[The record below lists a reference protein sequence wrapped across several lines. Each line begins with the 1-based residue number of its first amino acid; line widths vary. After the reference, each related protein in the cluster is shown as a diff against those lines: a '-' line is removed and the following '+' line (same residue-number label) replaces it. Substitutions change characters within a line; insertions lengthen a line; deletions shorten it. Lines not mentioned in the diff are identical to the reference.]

1 MVRYNQNTTR
11 KKLFHF
17 ILVCGGSMNTEQKEN
32 EIEYRLGE
40 IHELFPEELLEEM
53 RERTQ
58 GFVKLMTYYKCAM
71 MEVETKLNVLSE
83 EFSLAHDRNP
93 ISTVKTRL
101 KSPLGIKRKLE
112 KYGCP
117 YTLDA
122 IRDTVFDV
130 AGVRVCCSFV
140 DDVYMIADALLKQD
154 DIVLITKKDY
164 IEYPKPNGYRSLHLI
179 IGVPIFLANE
189 KHVMNVEVQLRT
201 IAMDFWASL
210 EHQLRYKKDR
220 EFTDEMARELYEC
233 AALSA
238 ELDLRMDKLRA
249 EVGD

>member
-1 MVRYNQNTTR
+1 MVEELKRDVTQDMIY
-11 KKLFHF
+11 
-17 ILVCGGSMNTEQKEN
+17 TEDEEKN
-32 EIEYRLGE
+32 EAFRLGA
-40 IHELFPEELLEEM
+40 IHELFSEDILEEM

-58 GFVKLMTYYKCAM
+58 EFTKLMTYYKCAM
-71 MEVETKLNVLSE
+71 MEVETKFNVLSE
-83 EFSLAHDRNP
+83 EFSLRHDRNP
-93 ISTVKTRL
+93 ISTVKCRL

-140 DDVYMIADALLKQD
+140 DDVYMLAEAFLGQD
-154 DIVLITKKDY
+154 DVTLITKKDY
-164 IEYPKPNGYRSLHLI
+164 IKSPKENGYRSLHLI
-179 IGVPIFLANE
+179 VGIPIFLASE
-189 KHVMNVEVQLRT
+189 KHVMPVEIQLRT

-220 EFTDEMARELYEC
+220 SFTEEMAQELLHC
-233 AALSA
+233 ADMSA
-238 ELDLRMDKLRA
+238 DLDARMDKLRSQLT
-249 EVGD
+249 E

>member
-1 MVRYNQNTTR
+1 MQ
-11 KKLFHF
+11 
-17 ILVCGGSMNTEQKEN
+17 IEQKHKEN
-32 EIEYRLGE
+32 GDPIEVQ
-40 IHELFPEELLEEM
+40 ELFSEKVLEEM
-53 RERTQ
+53 KERAYDFTR
-58 GFVKLMTYYKCAM
+58 LMTYYKCAM

-83 EFSLAHDRNP
+83 ELSLTHSRNP
-93 ISTVKTRL
+93 ISTIKTRL
-101 KSPLGIKRKLE
+101 KTPLGIKRKLE

-130 AGVRVCCSFV
+130 AGVRVCCPFV

-154 DIVLITKKDY
+154 DIVLVTKKDY
-164 IEYPKPNGYRSLHLI
+164 IQYPKQNGYRSLHLI

-189 KHVMNVEVQLRT
+189 KHTMNVELQLRT
-201 IAMDFWASL
+201 IAMDFWATL
-210 EHQLRYKKDR
+210 EHQLRYKKER

-238 ELDLRMDKLRA
+238 ELDARMDKLRD
-249 EVGD
+249 ELGE